1 MDDKPNHKTTV
12 SEFLRSRSGHIEMF
26 AAAYLKQTGLDPT
39 KAKMIEKHETT
50 DTGMIVTYWFEEN
63 AGVMTRIE
71 QLEAEF
77 AEWKQNAVNLA
88 AENIVLKENIDKVLL
103 LLKKM
108 RSSEYQCDACR
119 YSCNTCSVPPNHY
132 ALIDEAMNI
141 FKTTESRLET
151 YDK

>member
-12 SEFLRSRSGHIEMF
+12 GEFLRSRSGHIEMF

-63 AGVMTRIE
+63 AGVLTRIE
-71 QLEAEF
+71 QLEAEL

-88 AENIVLKENIDKVLL
+88 GECIYIDYDRGEYICIHCGNYQWSAATVKHADDCPIKEHRELL
-103 LLKKM
+103 RK
-108 RSSEYQCDACR
+108 Y
-119 YSCNTCSVPPNHY
+119 NG
-132 ALIDEAMNI
+132 
-141 FKTTESRLET
+141 RLE
-151 YDK
+151 DK